1 MERVGSSSTE
11 NAEENDPPFLLLK
24 AAIDADL
31 NAFNLAIG
39 RLNVGPDLLAETVS
53 KIQNVVAGRLC
64 ILRLPQER

>member
-31 NAFNLAIG
+31 NAFNR